1 MTVTSNLVT
10 VTVQGSSVCTTTPI
24 LTLSVNPTTITA
36 GNIVYVSGNLSC
48 GGNAISNASVKITY
62 NYQGTTSSNCYT
74 FSKTATTDSNG
85 NYVIGTSISCTGT
98 WLITAS
104 YGNISSTPSGVDLT
118 VTGTAPSNY
127 GLICVG
133 GVYRC
138 VQYAGNLTLQQCESN
153 PLFGKK
159 CGKLYSF
166 I

>member
-1 MTVTSNLVT
+1 MTVTSNPVT
-10 VTVQGSSVCTTTPI
+10 ITVQGSSGCTATPI

-62 NYQGTTSSNCYT
+62 NYQGTTSSSCYT
-74 FSKTATTDSNG
+74 FSKTATTDSSG
-85 NYVIGTSISCTGT
+85 NYVIGISISCDGT

-118 VTGTAPSNY
+118 VIGIAPSNY
-127 GLICVG
+127 GLVCSG

-159 CGKLYSF
+159 CG
-166 I
+166 